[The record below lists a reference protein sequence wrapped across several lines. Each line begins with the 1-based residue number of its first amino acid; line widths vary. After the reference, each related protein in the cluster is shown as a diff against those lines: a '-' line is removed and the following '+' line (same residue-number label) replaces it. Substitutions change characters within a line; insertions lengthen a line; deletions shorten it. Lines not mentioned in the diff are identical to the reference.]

1 MASINDSISHL
12 SEWTPC
18 DGSLKCACQNH
29 VIPDF
34 QPTSMPP
41 LRENPVIHHLTRT
54 NNAPSPAEEDM
65 LEAMIL
71 ELQSRLDAAES
82 FSVQVKKLRAEVMT
96 QVQRIDTLLRTLDT
110 EHATLVKAIEE
121 RKALL
126 GPVRRL
132 PSEILSRI
140 FSLTNDFPIR
150 TKIKD
155 DIEKDSNNWRELLP
169 AENMLLTIEL
179 VCRSWRRELLQSP
192 SLWARINVSIKA
204 TDSDADLEIATLRL
218 ATQLSR
224 VGLSDLSVGLYCYST
239 EAYHPHQLSS
249 LLLPFAPRIRDLV
262 LHMPPSM
269 LCTLSP
275 FYDRFRG
282 LKNLDFIW
290 VHVGQPWHGRC
301 VLFMTCPE
309 LQSVSFSDVDHA
321 LACFALPWATIRNF
335 TSEHVYLPKHS
346 DYTGPE
352 PLSVLQVLKAGRH
365 LRVCNIRMEFC
376 SVVEPPELQG
386 LLVTCPQLLEMS
398 IRIWPFA
405 NTRPVP
411 QLLNH
416 LSAPALSKLTI
427 ETGLRTGGRDE
438 ETTFASIVHFIE
450 RSQSRLS
457 ALHFSKG
464 RLSSDDILR
473 FLHLTPTLEDLR
485 LADCEGMKNE
495 VLDALIFK
503 HDSREIL
510 VPRLEKLH
518 LSGSLVF
525 DEKVFTNMVK
535 SRWQTTPLRSLNLG
549 WYTEGVRESSAREYV
564 IAELMPYCAGGLNLV
579 TSVG

>member
-1 MASINDSISHL
+1 MVSINDPLSHSQW

-18 DGSLKCACQNH
+18 DRSLKCTCQNH

-34 QPTSMPP
+34 RPTSMPA
-41 LRENPVIHHLTRT
+41 LRENPAIHHLTRT
-54 NNAPSPAEEDM
+54 NNPPSPAEEDI
-65 LEAMIL
+65 LKAMIL
-71 ELQSRLDAAES
+71 ELQSRLDAAAS

-96 QVQRIDTLLRTLDT
+96 QVQRIDTLLGTLDA
-110 EHATLVKAIEE
+110 EHATLAKAIEE

-140 FSLTNDFPIR
+140 FSLTTEFPIR

-169 AENMLLTIEL
+169 AENMLWAIEL

-192 SLWARINVSIKA
+192 SIWARINVSIKA
-204 TDSDADLEIATLRL
+204 TDSDADVETTSLRL

-239 EAYHPHQLSS
+239 GDDLPPQVSF
-249 LLLPFAPRIRDLV
+249 LLLPFAPRITDLV
-262 LHMPPSM
+262 LHMPPRM
-269 LCTLSP
+269 LRTLSP
-275 FYDRFRG
+275 FHNRFRG
-282 LKNLDFIW
+282 LKNFSFIR
-290 VHVGQPWHGRC
+290 VRVGQRGVERC
-301 VLFMTCPE
+301 KVFETCPQLE
-309 LQSVSFSDVDHA
+309 SVTFGDVHQPFQG
-321 LACFALPWATIRNF
+321 FALPWATIRNF
-335 TSEHVYLPKHS
+335 TSEHVFLPEHS
-346 DYTGPE
+346 IYTGPD
-352 PLSVLQVLKAGRH
+352 PASVLQVLRAAQH
-365 LRVCNIRMEFC
+365 LRVCDIRTEF
-376 SVVEPPELQG
+376 SNAVEPEELQG

-398 IRIWPFA
+398 IRIWPFPD
-405 NTRPVP
+405 TLPVP
-411 QLLNH
+411 QLLDH

-427 ETGLRTGGRDE
+427 ETGRHTGERDE

-450 RSQSRLS
+450 RSQSPLS

-464 RLSSDDILR
+464 ELSSDDILR

-485 LADCEGMKNE
+485 LADCEGMKDE

-503 HDSREIL
+503 QDSREIL

-525 DEKVFTNMVK
+525 DSKVFTNMVK
-535 SRWQTTPLRSLNLG
+535 SRWQTTPLRSLNLD
-549 WYTEGVRESSAREYV
+549 WYTEGVREK
-564 IAELMPYCAGGLNLV
+564 LMPYCAGGLNLV